1 MEKGKLEVA
10 RITCKQLISTAYCG
24 YYRGV
29 SRWRTS
35 KTYWPSWIVGP
46 CSRKQSGMIGTANL
60 GIVKYPWPKVLT
72 TGLIPLSKMNKCGWI
87 WSRSRANELHIY
99 HSTCWLEKHHEINYI
114 PDSWMSGASKYHKC
128 PLIGPKMEE
137 LWVHQLVFPK
147 DPDFLRKLQCH
158 AMPMF
163 GSCPALWFIRMNDQ
177 TTVINMVSYCCKSV
191 CSIYSQLKYLHLG
204 CRCISIEHTLHL
216 FMYLS
221 CRSSYIS
228 VYPSNR
234 IQLSSIVYLSK
245 DLDD

>member
-1 MEKGKLEVA
+1 MNLKSVKGQWTAHLSLNLLAGKA
-10 RITCKQLISTAYCG
+10 PWDQL
-24 YYRGV
+24 
-29 SRWRTS
+29 
-35 KTYWPSWIVGP
+35 
-46 CSRKQSGMIGTANL
+46 
-60 GIVKYPWPKVLT
+60 YPRLLDV
-72 TGLIPLSKMNKCGWI
+72 
-87 WSRSRANELHIY
+87 R
-99 HSTCWLEKHHEINYI
+99 
-114 PDSWMSGASKYHKC
+114 ASKYHKC

-163 GSCPALWFIRMNDQ
+163 GSCPVLWFIRMNDQ

>member
-87 WSRSRANELHIY
+87 YSRSRANELHIY

-163 GSCPALWFIRMNDQ
+163 GSCPVLWFIRMNDQ
-177 TTVINMVSYCCKSV
+177 TTVINM
-191 CSIYSQLKYLHLG
+191 SIWYHTVANLSAQSIRNWSICIWDAVVFLLNIRYIY
-204 CRCISIEHTLHL
+204 RCIYLVDPAT
-216 FMYLS
+216 YLS
-221 CRSSYIS
+221 IHPI
-228 VYPSNR
+228 VSNCH
-234 IQLSSIVYLSK
+234 QLSICQK
-245 DLDD
+245 I